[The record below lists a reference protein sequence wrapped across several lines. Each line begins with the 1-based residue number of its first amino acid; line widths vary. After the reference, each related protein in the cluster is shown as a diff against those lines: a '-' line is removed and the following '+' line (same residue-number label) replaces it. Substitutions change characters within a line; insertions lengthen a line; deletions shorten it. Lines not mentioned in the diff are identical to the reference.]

1 MNNILWNLDE
11 QYLWNPDEQHT
22 FIFYNTYPFMDENLN
37 YLTYVFLES
46 SVLTHIDFHSCL
58 MFLKPII
65 IK

>member
-1 MNNILWNLDE
+1 
-11 QYLWNPDEQHT
+11 
-22 FIFYNTYPFMDENLN
+22 MDENLN

-58 MFLKPII
+58 MFLKPVI